1 MPTTIADLRTH
12 WREEALR
19 RGISPRDVDLL
30 LADVTGRSPAWVF
43 AHGDEQLDPTR
54 FESLIERRF
63 AGEPLQYIRNR
74 TEFYSREFY
83 VDDRVLIPRPET
95 EVLVEAVIAQVP
107 IGAKVIDVGAGSGCI
122 CVTLALERPDLHV
135 FAVDASLGALA
146 VTKRNRDALGARVS
160 LAVSDVLEAVTRFDL
175 IVSNPPY
182 IAEEEIATLATEV
195 RDHEPRMA
203 LTPGPSGTE
212 VIERIYAGARGAV
225 VMMEIAYGQT
235 AAVTRVAGSQG
246 YRVDEVLRDLAG
258 IERVVVSSPHG

>member
-1 MPTTIADLRTH
+1 M
-12 WREEALR
+12 
-19 RGISPRDVDLL
+19 
-30 LADVTGRSPAWVF
+30 F
-43 AHGDEQLDPTR
+43 AHGDELLDPTR
-54 FESLIERRF
+54 FESLVARRF

-135 FAVDASLGALA
+135 FAVDASVAALA
-146 VTKRNRDALGARVS
+146 VAKRNRDALGARVQ
-160 LAVSDVLEAVTRFDL
+160 LIASDVLDAVRSFDL

-212 VIERIYAGARGAV
+212 VIERIYAAARGAI

-235 AAVTRVAGSQG
+235 EAVTRVAESHG